1 MGNEEQ
7 INANFGIKPS
17 VKTLT
22 ASTPM
27 QLASGHGGGVRGILL
42 RADLANNE
50 AIYIGNDNT
59 VTNLAGWTAILMP
72 LDPTLLIPI
81 GDASNL
87 WLYSIGVSQK
97 VGWSAV

>member
-1 MGNEEQ
+1 MGNAEQ
-7 INANFGIKPS
+7 INADFGIKPS

-22 ASTPM
+22 ASTAT
-27 QLASGHGGGVRGILL
+27 QLATDHGGGVRGILL
-42 RADLANNE
+42 RADFANSD

-81 GDASNL
+81 GDASKI
-87 WLYSIGVSQK
+87 WLYSLGVNQK
-97 VGWSAV
+97 FGWSAV